1 LGENY
6 TTFLQFNKQHIHGY
20 LSPPPAPPSTGTM
33 DRVARL
39 EWIDRKMDRLDRTI
53 ADVALG
59 RMAATSSAAA
69 DLASER
75 IGETSSAAA
84 EKKTTKKRPRKQT
97 RFEKSFTYPDTGL
110 MFLSDDDD
118 ENTRLN

>member
-1 LGENY
+1 
-6 TTFLQFNKQHIHGY
+6 
-20 LSPPPAPPSTGTM
+20 
-33 DRVARL
+33 
-39 EWIDRKMDRLDRTI
+39 MDRLDRTI

>member
-1 LGENY
+1 
-6 TTFLQFNKQHIHGY
+6 
-20 LSPPPAPPSTGTM
+20 M

-53 ADVALG
+53 ADVVLG
-59 RMAATSSAAA
+59 RLPETSSAAT

-75 IGETSSAAA
+75 IGETSSAA
-84 EKKTTKKRPRKQT
+84 EKKTTKKRPRKQA
-97 RFEKSFTYPDTGL
+97 RFEKSFTHPDTGI